1 VTLGHV
7 TPRIWAALLAAATL
21 ISGFAVA
28 SLTGNRALGGI
39 VLIAGGA
46 VCAVLWWRMAGPAR
60 AIAAV
65 AVAGIAFVV
74 SHPLGALITSWGAV
88 LLVSAITAVAAYY
101 ITPPPRSSVLEK
113 R

>member
-1 VTLGHV
+1 MTLRL
-7 TPRIWAALLAAATL
+7 TAALLAAATL
-21 ISGFAVA
+21 IVGFAVA
-28 SLTGNRALGGI
+28 SLTGNRALGGV

-46 VCAVLWWRMAGPAR
+46 VCALMWWRLAGPLR

-74 SHPLGALITSWGAV
+74 SHPLGAVMTSWGAV
-88 LLVSAITAVAAYY
+88 LLVSVLTAIAAYY
-101 ITPPPRSSVLEK
+101 ITPPPRSSAREK